1 MRQKSSNK
9 FKLFHD
15 LMPNKVRRILLISTP
30 YEAWIMEE
38 DCRLSEQIVHEYSG
52 LNLSQPPRL
61 TWASSMEEAIVYLSE
76 KSFDFV
82 IAISPSVDLKAFQ
95 LCSEIKKHKAEMP
108 VVLLTHQEVV
118 HTAQSVAG
126 HRASS
131 VDHIFF
137 WSGQADILL
146 AIIKC
151 IEDRYNVTNDIECAD
166 VRVILFI
173 EDSPFYLSSV
183 LPVLYKELVAE
194 TLAVIDDGLNE
205 EHMLLMM
212 RARPKILVAHCYEHA
227 MEIYESYK
235 SNILGVVSD
244 VRFPRDGKLDGKAG
258 IDLLQHIKNER
269 FDIPMLLASSERH
282 NAELASR
289 IPALFIDKNST
300 TLHDKVRSFFVNNLG
315 FGNFIFKK
323 PDGAILGHAEDLRE
337 LELQLESIPL
347 DSFHYHCQNNDFSR
361 WLFSL
366 AEVELAAQVRLLT
379 DSDFESLEVHHEH
392 LLKLIK
398 DLRRHRQKGVIVNF
412 DKKRFAPDT
421 EFLKIGKGSLGGKAR
436 GLAFFSAMLHQH
448 ADILSKY
455 ESVSIEVPQSLVLTT
470 ECFDEFVKSNSLG
483 ELLFEEMPDEV
494 IADFFRNSVVPEPFA
509 SDLSKFL
516 EHIHYPLAVR
526 SSSLLED
533 AQFKSYA
540 GLYHTYI
547 VANDHEDHQCRFHQ
561 LLNAIKLVYASTYF
575 RAPKMFTERVGNNT
589 QNEKMAVLIQCA
601 VGTGY
606 DKFYYPAVSG
616 VAQSRNYYP
625 FAKIKTEDGMANI
638 ALGLGKAVMEGE
650 TTLRFS
656 PKHPQVLPQRTVV
669 DDILK
674 GSQRKFYAL
683 KLGDTTCCKE
693 ISDRNTLEQRDVSD
707 ADKEFPVQCLS
718 STYDPQEHR
727 IRDISGPEGYKI
739 VTFASLLKHKIIP
752 FPEIIDTLLELG
764 QQKLGCS
771 VEIEFAVDFTE
782 GSGTEARFSVLQ
794 IRPMS
799 AREEMLDVDIT
810 EDDYQQAFCVSQSGL
825 GNTINTDM
833 ADIIYIKPSSY
844 DPANNRQIVQEIN
857 VINKNLVQ
865 EDRKYILI
873 GPGRWGSSDHWLGI
887 PVGWEDI
894 SGVGGIVETVHEKIH
909 AEPSQGSHFFHNIT
923 TLGINYLSVDGKGAS
938 FVDWEWLENAS
949 LIDETSNIA
958 HVRTSNA
965 FVVKVDGR
973 TRSSVILKG

>member
-1 MRQKSSNK
+1 
-9 FKLFHD
+9 
-15 LMPNKVRRILLISTP
+15 MPNKVKRILLISTP

-61 TWASSMEEAIVYLSE
+61 TWASSLDEAIIHLSN
-76 KSFDFV
+76 KTFDFV
-82 IAISPSVDLKAFQ
+82 IAISPSVDLVTFQ
-95 LCSEIKKHKAEMP
+95 LCSEIKKHKADIP
-108 VVLLTHQEVV
+108 VVLLTHQEVIP
-118 HTAQSVAG
+118 TTQSIAG

-194 TLAVIDDGLNE
+194 TQAVIDDGLNE

-212 RARPKILVAHCYEHA
+212 RARPKILVAHSYEQA
-227 MEIYESYK
+227 MEIYENYK

-244 VRFPRDGKLDGKAG
+244 VRFPRDGELNGKAG
-258 IDLLQHIKNER
+258 IELLQHIKNER
-269 FDIPMLLASSERH
+269 FDIPMLLASSEKH
-282 NAELASR
+282 NEALAVR
-289 IPALFIDKNST
+289 IPALFIDKNSP

-315 FGNFIFKK
+315 FGNFIFKT
-323 PDGAILGHAEDLRE
+323 PDGTILGHAKDLRE

-347 DSFHYHCQNNDFSR
+347 ESFHYHCQNNDFSR

-366 AEVELAAQVRLLT
+366 AEVELAAQMRLLT
-379 DSDFESLEVHHEH
+379 DADFDSFEQHRTH
-392 LLKLIK
+392 LLILIK
-398 DLRRHRQKGVIVNF
+398 ELRRHRQKGVIVNF

-448 ADILSKY
+448 TDLFEKFD
-455 ESVSIEVPQSLVLTT
+455 SVSLEVPQTLVLTT
-470 ECFDEFVKSNSLG
+470 ECFDEFIKCNSLS
-483 ELLFEEMPDEV
+483 ELLFEDMPDEV

-547 VANDHEDHQCRFHQ
+547 VANDHEDHLCRFHQ

-589 QNEKMAVLIQCA
+589 QNEKMAIIIQCA
-601 VGTGY
+601 VGTSY

-625 FAKIKTEDGMANI
+625 FAKVQTEDGMVNI
-638 ALGLGKAVMEGE
+638 ALGLGKSVMEGE
-650 TTLRFS
+650 ASLRFS
-656 PKHPQVLPQRTVV
+656 PRHPQVLPQRTAV
-669 DDILK
+669 DDVLK
-674 GSQRKFYAL
+674 GAQRKFYAL

-693 ISDRNTLEQRDVSD
+693 ISDRNTLEHRDVNS
-707 ADKEFPVQCLS
+707 ADKEFPIQCLS
-718 STYDPQEHR
+718 STYDHQEHR
-727 IRDISGPEGYKI
+727 IRDISGPTGHKI
-739 VTFASLLKHKIIP
+739 VTFASILKHKIIP
-752 FPEIIDTLLELG
+752 FPEIIDSLLKLG
-764 QQKLGCS
+764 QEKLGCA
-771 VEIEFAVDFTE
+771 VEIEFAVDFT
-782 GSGTEARFSVLQ
+782 TESNTKARFSVLQ

-810 EDDYQQAFCVSQSGL
+810 RDDYRQAFCVSENGL
-825 GNTINTDM
+825 GNTINSDM

-844 DPANNRQIVQEIN
+844 EPANNRQIVQEIN
-857 VINKNLVQ
+857 AMNKILVR

-894 SGVGGIVETVHEKIH
+894 SGVGGIVETVHEKLH
-909 AEPSQGSHFFHNIT
+909 AEPSQGSHFFHNII
-923 TLGINYLSVDGKGAS
+923 TLGINYLSVNGKDSS
-938 FVDWEWLENAS
+938 FVDWDWLENAPV
-949 LIDETSNIA
+949 IEETDNIA
-958 HVRTSNA
+958 HVRIDKP
-965 FVVKVDGR
+965 FMVKVDGR
-973 TRSSVILKG
+973 SRSSVILKDIFGG